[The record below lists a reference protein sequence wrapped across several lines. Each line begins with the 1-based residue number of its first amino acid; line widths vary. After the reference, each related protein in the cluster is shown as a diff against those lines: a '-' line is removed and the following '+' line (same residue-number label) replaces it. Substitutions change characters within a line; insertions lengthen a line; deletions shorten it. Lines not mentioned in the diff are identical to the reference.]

1 MTAERESPTVRL
13 ANAILLGAIKQRAQF
28 IVVTPGLVRFF
39 VDGQW
44 QVEMEPPLAVCPF
57 VVRRFG
63 VMSNLML
70 PGKGSYACG
79 KTELV
84 IGADQHVY
92 FLVRIE
98 RDENDAQQARAL
110 VELVSEAEY
119 GIRGEPMFPTAH
131 PFR

>member
-1 MTAERESPTVRL
+1 MTADVDSPVARL
-13 ANAILLGAIKQRAQF
+13 ANAILLAAIKQRAQF
-28 IVVTPGLVRFF
+28 VVVTPGLVRFF
-39 VDGQW
+39 VDGRW
-44 QVEMEPPLAVCPF
+44 QVEMEPPLALCPF

-79 KTELV
+79 KIELV
-84 IGADQHVY
+84 IGADQHHY

-98 RDENDAQQARAL
+98 RDDEDVQQARAL
-110 VELVSEAEY
+110 IELVSAADY
-119 GIRGEPMFPTAH
+119 GVRGEPMFPTTG

>member
-1 MTAERESPTVRL
+1 MTADADSPVVRL
-13 ANAILLGAIKQRAQF
+13 ANALLLAAIKQRAQF
-28 IVVTPGLVRFF
+28 VVVTPGLVRFV

-44 QVEMEPPLAVCPF
+44 RVEMEPPLALCPF

-70 PGKGSYACG
+70 PGKGGYACG
-79 KTELV
+79 RIELV
-84 IGADQHVY
+84 IGAAHHY

-98 RDENDAQQARAL
+98 RDDQDVQQARAL
-110 VELVSEAEY
+110 IELVSEAEY
-119 GIRGEPMFPTAH
+119 GVRGEPMVPTTH